1 LSDALKGK
9 ALRLLA
15 RREHSRAE
23 LARKLASEGSL
34 EEIAS
39 VLDQLEQAGLLSDR
53 RFAEAL
59 VFSRAARF
67 GAARLRHDLKARGVA
82 EEIYK
87 SRTVVKDVS
96 FEVKS
101 GEVVGLL
108 GPNGAGK
115 TTCFYMIVGLVGRRR
130 RRDRARRRDADAHAD
145 PPPGAARPV
154 LPAAGSLGVPQA
166 QRGGEHPRRARAAGS
181 SPRSRS
187 PAAGGAA
194 GRPAHRPP
202 AREHRPSPS
211 PAASGAA
218 SRSPGRWPPAR
229 ASSCSTSPSPAST
242 RSPCSTSRRSSASS
256 RSAASAC

>member
-82 EEIYK
+82 EEIIAGALPQDAADEAA
-87 SRTVVKDVS
+87 RAR
-96 FEVKS
+96 EVWRRKF
-101 GEVVGLL
+101 
-108 GPNGAGK
+108 GAAPA
-115 TTCFYMIVGLVGRRR
+115 
-130 RRDRARRRDADAHAD
+130 DRADY
-145 PPPGAARPV
+145 AR
-154 LPAAGSLGVPQA
+154 QA
-166 QRGGEHPRRARAAGS
+166 RFLQQRGFATDIIRKVLKEQQ
-181 SPRSRS
+181 
-187 PAAGGAA
+187 
-194 GRPAHRPP
+194 
-202 AREHRPSPS
+202 E
-211 PAASGAA
+211 
-218 SRSPGRWPPAR
+218 
-229 ASSCSTSPSPAST
+229 
-242 RSPCSTSRRSSASS
+242 
-256 RSAASAC
+256 